1 MDTEFVNAYLQKQKD
16 LINDLMA
23 KLVMCETRASVAE
36 SKLALVSEQQAGIEE
51 IKKQLIEKEE
61 NNKKL
66 QATIND
72 LSVQK
77 EKLKKELSDIRANVK
92 QITG

>member
-23 KLVMCETRASVAE
+23 KVVMSETRASVAE
-36 SKLALVSEQQAGIEE
+36 SKLALVSDQQSVIDNLNS
-51 IKKQLIEKEE
+51 QLLEKDE
-61 NNKKL
+61 NIKKL
-66 QATIND
+66 QTTINE
-72 LSVQK
+72 LSIQK
-77 EKLKKELSDIRANVK
+77 ERLKKEVNDIRASVK

>member
-23 KLVMCETRASVAE
+23 KVVMSETRASVAE
-36 SKLALVSEQQAGIEE
+36 SKLALISEQHNGIEDL
-51 IKKQLIEKEE
+51 KAQLVEKDE

-77 EKLKKELSDIRANVK
+77 ERLKKELNDIRTSVK

>member
-36 SKLALVSEQQAGIEE
+36 SKLALVSEQLSGIEE
-51 IKKQLIEKEE
+51 LKNQLIEKDES
-61 NNKKL
+61 NKKL
-66 QATIND
+66 QTIIND
-72 LSVQK
+72 MSVQK
-77 EKLKKELSDIRANVK
+77 ERLKKELADIRASVK
-92 QITG
+92 NITG

>member
-23 KLVMCETRASVAE
+23 KVVMCETRASVAE
-36 SKLALVSEQQAGIEE
+36 SKLALVSEQQNLVEGL
-51 IKKQLIEKEE
+51 KSQLLDKDESI
-61 NNKKL
+61 KKL
-66 QATIND
+66 QTIIND

-77 EKLKKELSDIRANVK
+77 ERLKKEVNDIRASVK